1 VKFKILTFTK
11 LREKSK
17 IGEVFVGEIPSL
29 FADLGFL
36 PHMTSPISAFFP
48 FPWTERGKKV
58 DLTDSQWST
67 KQLEE

>member
-17 IGEVFVGEIPSL
+17 IGEVFVGEIPNL

-48 FPWTERGKKV
+48 FSLDGKR
-58 DLTDSQWST
+58 
-67 KQLEE
+67 EESRFDRFSMVNKTAG